1 MWYLQ
6 LADFGI
12 ELRFEEVVV
21 RVRLAEWVMVKESL
35 RSRTL
40 MRVSVGIK
48 KKKKKSALPND
59 MRGRTYR
66 STYIVKQSYMNAS
79 ASGLIFMDTLSGIGG
94 A

>member
-48 KKKKKSALPND
+48 KKKKNQLCQ
-59 MRGRTYR
+59 MTC
-66 STYIVKQSYMNAS
+66 VE
-79 ASGLIFMDTLSGIGG
+79 GLIAALTL
-94 A
+94 